1 MVIKQKAIF
10 LSTSQSFLNPLLN
23 DMEKIK
29 AETLLNER
37 KLSLAVK
44 VTSVNRKIPIFKFS

>member
-10 LSTSQSFLNPLLN
+10 LSTPQSFLNPLL
-23 DMEKIK
+23 DDVEKIK

-44 VTSVNRKIPIFKFS
+44 VTSVNRKIPVFKLS